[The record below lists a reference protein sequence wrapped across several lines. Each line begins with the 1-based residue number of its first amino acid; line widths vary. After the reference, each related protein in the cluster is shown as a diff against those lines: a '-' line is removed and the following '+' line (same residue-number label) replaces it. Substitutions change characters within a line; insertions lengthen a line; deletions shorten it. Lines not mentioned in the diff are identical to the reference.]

1 MTFNRQKE
9 MEALSLSLGLEGLN
23 LDLLSMALTHPSYM
37 IENPGALDNQRLEFL
52 GDAAVDLVIGECLY
66 HAYPSE
72 GEGVLSKKRATLVC
86 EEALASAARRLELG
100 KYLRLGK
107 GERAS
112 GGASRA
118 SNLADAWEAMCAV
131 IFLSLGITP
140 LYALHETYL
149 KPEIEKVHGGYY
161 GDYKTRLQEVV
172 QKDAKTATYRLLST
186 RGPEHNKIFCSEVL
200 IEGEPYGLGRGRTKK
215 ASEREA
221 AFYAL
226 VRLGELD
233 GEEK

>member
-1 MTFNRQKE
+1 MNLERQEE
-9 MEALSLSLGLEGLN
+9 MKALALVLNLEGLD
-23 LDLLSMALTHPSYM
+23 LALLSMALTHPSFAV
-37 IENPGALDNQRLEFL
+37 ENEGEEDNQRLEFL
-52 GDAAVDLVIGECLY
+52 GDAAVDLVVGEMLY
-66 HAYPSE
+66 HTYQKE
-72 GEGVLSKKRATLVC
+72 GEGLLSKKRATLVC

-112 GGASRA
+112 GGANRD
-118 SNLADAWEAMCAV
+118 SNLADAWEALCAV
-131 IFLSLGITP
+131 IYLSLGIAP
-140 LYALHETYL
+140 LYLLHETYL
-149 KPEIEKVHGGYY
+149 KPEIEKVAGGYY

-172 QKDAKTATYRLLST
+172 QREAKSATYRLLNT
-186 RGPEHNKIFCSEVL
+186 KGPEHNKVFCSEVL
-200 IEGEPYGLGRGRTKK
+200 IEGEPFGLGSGRTKK

-221 AFYAL
+221 AFQAL